1 MMLCKLSLKN
11 IKKSFK
17 DYTIY
22 FFTLILGV
30 AIFYVFNAIDSQT
43 VLLQTKQST
52 YDIIELMTQTL
63 SAVSI
68 FVSFILGFLIIYAS
82 RFLIKRRN
90 KEFAIYMT
98 LGMSKR
104 KVSTVLFI
112 ETIIIG
118 LLSLGVGL
126 GLGVILSQLMSL
138 LVANMF
144 EADMTKFAFTFSKG
158 ALIKTIIY
166 FGIMYLLVMI
176 FNTIQVSRCKLI
188 DLINSNKRSE
198 KVKIKNPII
207 CILIFLVAVV
217 ILGYCYYKVTVPDAA
232 MPLTVKDIM
241 IIIALGAVSTF
252 LLFWSLS
259 GLMLKIVQSMKNIY
273 YKGLN
278 SFTLRQ
284 ISSKV
289 NTMVFSMT
297 IICLMLF
304 VTICV
309 LSSSLLIKNSMTANL
324 KELAPADI
332 ELMKKRNIPKELQDD
347 YGYTDGQIESSYKTI
362 SETLKEL
369 NIDEAKYLKDQTTLH
384 LYTDESITYATTM
397 GKELESMKK
406 MYPYL
411 DYTSPEIIVKLSEY
425 NKVAKMFN
433 NKTYSLDDDEYMI
446 IGDYESMI
454 ELRNKALKIGTPLT
468 IFGKELTPKYK
479 EVKDGFIQMSSNHIT
494 DGIIV
499 VPDEVI
505 NVSSTSPRLEYEY
518 VVANYNANDA
528 KTKEEIEAVF
538 TNPEL
543 NNLYPDVTLGGTSRI
558 AIYDASV
565 GLGAMITFIGLYLG
579 IIFLISSAAL
589 LALKELSESADNVT
603 RYTMLRRIGATD
615 KQLNKALFRQI
626 AIFFIFPLLIAIIHS
641 VFGIKF
647 CTFLLETFGKEE
659 MLASVSM
666 TMLFLI
672 LIYGG
677 YFLIT
682 YYCSKSII
690 KEKRIWY

>member
-43 VLLQTKQST
+43 VLLQTKEST

-63 SAVSI
+63 SAVSV

-98 LGMSKR
+98 LGMGKR
-104 KVSTVLFI
+104 KISTVLFI

-118 LLSLGVGL
+118 FLSLGVGL

-176 FNTIQVSRCKLI
+176 FNTVQVSRCKLI

-232 MPLTVKDIM
+232 MPLTVRDIM

-259 GLMLKIVQSMKNIY
+259 GLMLKIVQSMKSIY
-273 YKGLN
+273 YKELN
-278 SFTLRQ
+278 SFTFRQ

-309 LSSSLLIKNSMTANL
+309 LSSSLSIKNSMTANL

-332 ELMKKRNIPKELQDD
+332 ELMKTRNIPKELQDD
-347 YGYTDGQIESSYKTI
+347 YGYTDGRIESSYKTI

-369 NIDEAKYLKDQTTLH
+369 NIDEAKYLKDQTILH
-384 LYTDESITYATTM
+384 IYIDNTITYATTF
-397 GKELESMKK
+397 GTKLESIKK
-406 MYPYL
+406 NYPYL

-425 NKVAKMFN
+425 NKIAKMFGN
-433 NKTYSLDDDEYMI
+433 DTFTLKDNQYMI
-446 IGDYESMI
+446 IGDYESMT
-454 ELRNKALKIGTPLT
+454 ELRNKALKVGTKLT
-468 IFGKELTPKYK
+468 IFGKELIPKYK
-479 EVKDGFIQMSSNHIT
+479 EVKDGFIEMSSNHIT
-494 DGIIV
+494 DGVIIV
-499 VPDEVI
+499 PDDVI
-505 NVSSTSPRLEYEY
+505 NVASHSPQMEYEY
-518 VVANYNANDA
+518 MVANYRAND
-528 KTKEEIEAVF
+528 EEEKQKIEEVF

-543 NNLYPDVTLGGTSRI
+543 NDLYPDVILDGTTRI

-589 LALKELSESADNVT
+589 LALKELSESADNIT

-626 AIFFIFPLLIAIIHS
+626 AIFFMFPLMIAIIHS
-641 VFGIKF
+641 IFGIKF
-647 CTFLLETFGKEE
+647 CMFILETFGKEE
-659 MLASVSM
+659 MLASVFM

-682 YYCSKSII
+682 YYCSKNII
-690 KEKRIWY
+690 KEKRV

>member
-11 IKKSFK
+11 IIKSFK

-43 VLLQTKQST
+43 VLLQTKEST

-104 KVSTVLFI
+104 KISTVLFI

-126 GLGVILSQLMSL
+126 GLGVMLSQLMSL

-144 EADMTKFAFTFSKG
+144 EADMTKFAFIFSKG

-207 CILIFLVAVV
+207 CILIFLIAVV
-217 ILGYCYYKVTVPDAA
+217 ILGCCYYKVTVPDAA
-232 MPLTVKDIM
+232 MPLTRDIM

-259 GLMLKIVQSMKNIY
+259 GLMLKIVQSMKSIY

-309 LSSSLLIKNSMTANL
+309 LSSSLSIKNSMTANL

-347 YGYTDGQIESSYKTI
+347 YGYTDGRIESSYKTI

-384 LYTDESITYATTM
+384 LYTDESITYATTF
-397 GKELESMKK
+397 GTKLESIRKN
-406 MYPYL
+406 YPYL

-425 NKVAKMFN
+425 NKIAKMFGN
-433 NKTYSLDDDEYMI
+433 DTFTLKDNQYMI
-446 IGDYESMI
+446 VGDYESMT
-454 ELRNKALKIGTPLT
+454 ELRNKALKVGTKLT
-468 IFGKELTPKYK
+468 IFGKELIPKYK
-479 EVKDGFIQMSSNHIT
+479 EVKDGFIEMSSNHIT
-494 DGIIV
+494 DGVIIV
-499 VPDEVI
+499 PDDVI
-505 NVSSTSPRLEYEY
+505 NVASHSPQMEYEY
-518 VVANYNANDA
+518 MVANYRAND
-528 KTKEEIEAVF
+528 EEEKQKIEEVF
-538 TNPEL
+538 INPEL
-543 NNLYPDVTLGGTSRI
+543 NDLYPDVTLDGTTRI

-589 LALKELSESADNVT
+589 LALKELSESADNIT

-626 AIFFIFPLLIAIIHS
+626 AIFFMFPLMIAIIHS
-641 VFGIKF
+641 IFGIKF
-647 CTFLLETFGKEE
+647 CMFILETFGKEE
-659 MLASVSM
+659 MLASVFM

-682 YYCSKSII
+682 YYCSKNII
-690 KEKRIWY
+690 KEKRV

>member
-52 YDIIELMTQTL
+52 YEIIDMMTQML
-63 SAVSI
+63 SAVSV

-98 LGMSKR
+98 LGMGKR
-104 KVSTVLFI
+104 KISTILFI
-112 ETIIIG
+112 ETIAIG

-126 GLGVILSQLMSL
+126 GLGVLLSQLMSL

-144 EADMTKFAFTFSKG
+144 EADMTNFAFTFSKA
-158 ALIKTIIY
+158 ALIKTVIY

-188 DLINSNKRSE
+188 DLMNSSKKSE

-207 CILIFLVAVV
+207 CTIVFVLASI
-217 ILGYCYYKVTVPDAA
+217 ILGYCYYMVSVPDAA
-232 MPLTVKDIM
+232 STLTLKEIT
-241 IIIALGAVSTF
+241 IIIGLGALSTF
-252 LLFWSLS
+252 LIFWSLS
-259 GLMLKIVQSMKNIY
+259 GLILKIVQSIHKVY

-289 NTMVFSMT
+289 NTTVFSMT

-304 VTICV
+304 ITICV
-309 LSSSLLIKNSMTANL
+309 LSSSLSIKNSMTANL

-332 ELMKKRNIPKELQDD
+332 ELTKKRNIPKELQEEF
-347 YGYTDGQIESSYKTI
+347 GYTDGQIESSYKTI

-369 NIDEAKYLKDQTTLH
+369 KIDENKYLKDQATIH
-384 LYTDESITYATTM
+384 VYTDSNVTYVTTQ
-397 GKELESMKK
+397 GDNIDSMKK
-406 MYPYL
+406 RYPYL

-425 NKVAKMFN
+425 NKIAKMFGN
-433 NKTYSLDDDEYMI
+433 DTFTLEDNQYMI
-446 IGDYESMI
+446 IGDYESMTA
-454 ELRNKALKIGTPLT
+454 LRDEALKLNTPIT
-468 IFGKELTPKYK
+468 IFGKTLTPKYK
-479 EVKDGFIQMSSNHIT
+479 KVKNGFIEMSSNHIT
-494 DGIIV
+494 DGVIIV
-499 VPDEVI
+499 PDNVI
-505 NVSSTSPRLEYEY
+505 NVSDNSPQMEYEY
-518 VVANYNANDA
+518 MVANYKANDQ
-528 KTKEEIEAVF
+528 KGKEKIEEIF
-538 TNPEL
+538 TSPEL
-543 NNLYPDVTLGGTSRI
+543 DNLYPDVTLEGTSKI

-579 IIFLISSAAL
+579 IIFLISSAAI
-589 LALKELSESADNVT
+589 LALKELSESVDNKI
-603 RYTMLRRIGATD
+603 RFNMLRRIGASE
-615 KQLNKALFRQI
+615 KQINKALFRQI
-626 AIFFIFPLLIAIIHS
+626 AIFFMFPLVLAIIHS
-641 VFGIKF
+641 IFGIKF
-647 CTFLLETFGKEE
+647 CIFLLETFGKEQ
-659 MLASVSM
+659 MLASVFM

-672 LIYGG
+672 FIYGG

-682 YYCSKSII
+682 YYCSKNII
-690 KEKRIWY
+690 KEKRS

>member
-52 YDIIELMTQTL
+52 HEIIDMMTQML
-63 SAVSI
+63 SAVSV

-98 LGMSKR
+98 LGMGKR
-104 KVSTVLFI
+104 KISTILFI
-112 ETIIIG
+112 ETIAIG

-126 GLGVILSQLMSL
+126 GLGVLLSQLMSL

-144 EADMTKFAFTFSKG
+144 EADMTNFAFTFSKA
-158 ALIKTIIY
+158 ALIKTVIY

-188 DLINSNKRSE
+188 DLMNSSKKSE

-207 CILIFLVAVV
+207 CTIVFVLASI
-217 ILGYCYYKVTVPDAA
+217 ILGYCYYMVSVPDAA
-232 MPLTVKDIM
+232 STLTLKEIT
-241 IIIALGAVSTF
+241 IIIGLGALSTF
-252 LLFWSLS
+252 LIFWSLS
-259 GLMLKIVQSMKNIY
+259 GLVLKIVQSIHKVY

-289 NTMVFSMT
+289 NTTVFSMT

-304 VTICV
+304 ITICV
-309 LSSSLLIKNSMTANL
+309 LSSSLSIKNSMTANL

-332 ELMKKRNIPKELQDD
+332 ELTKKRNIPKELQEEF
-347 YGYTDGQIESSYKTI
+347 GYTDGQIESSYKTI

-369 NIDEAKYLKDQTTLH
+369 KIDENKYLKDQTTIH
-384 LYTDESITYATTM
+384 VYTDPNVTYITTQ
-397 GKELESMKK
+397 GDNIDSMKRR
-406 MYPYL
+406 YPYL

-425 NKVAKMFN
+425 NKIAKMFGN
-433 NKTYSLDDDEYMI
+433 DTFTLEDNQYMI
-446 IGDYESMI
+446 IGDYESMTA
-454 ELRNKALKIGTPLT
+454 LRDEALKLNTPIT
-468 IFGKELTPKYK
+468 IFGKTLTPKYK
-479 EVKDGFIQMSSNHIT
+479 KVKNGFIEMSSNHIT
-494 DGIIV
+494 DGVIIV
-499 VPDEVI
+499 PDNVI
-505 NVSSTSPRLEYEY
+505 NVSDNSPQMEYEY
-518 VVANYNANDA
+518 MVANYKANDQ
-528 KTKEEIEAVF
+528 KGKEKIEEIF

-543 NNLYPDVTLGGTSRI
+543 DNLYPDVTLEGTSKI

-579 IIFLISSAAL
+579 IIFLISSAAI
-589 LALKELSESADNVT
+589 LALKELSESVDNKI
-603 RYTMLRRIGATD
+603 RFNMLRRIGASE
-615 KQLNKALFRQI
+615 KQINKALFRQI
-626 AIFFIFPLLIAIIHS
+626 AIFFMFPLVLAIIHS
-641 VFGIKF
+641 IFGIKF
-647 CTFLLETFGKEE
+647 CIFLLETFGKEQ
-659 MLASVSM
+659 MLASVFM

-672 LIYGG
+672 FIYGG

-682 YYCSKSII
+682 YYCSKNII
-690 KEKRIWY
+690 KEKRS

>member
-11 IKKSFK
+11 IIKSFK

-43 VLLQTKQST
+43 VLLQTKEST

-63 SAVSI
+63 SAVSV

-104 KVSTVLFI
+104 KISTVLFI

-232 MPLTVKDIM
+232 MPLTVRDIM

-259 GLMLKIVQSMKNIY
+259 GLMLKIVQSMKSIY
-273 YKGLN
+273 YKELN

-309 LSSSLLIKNSMTANL
+309 LSSSLSIKNSMTANL

-332 ELMKKRNIPKELQDD
+332 ELMKTRNIPKELQDD
-347 YGYTDGQIESSYKTI
+347 YGYTDGRIESSYKTI

-384 LYTDESITYATTM
+384 LYTDESITYATTF
-397 GKELESMKK
+397 GTKLESIRKN
-406 MYPYL
+406 YPYL

-425 NKVAKMFN
+425 NKIAKMFGN
-433 NKTYSLDDDEYMI
+433 DTFTLKDNQYMI

-454 ELRNKALKIGTPLT
+454 KLRNKALKVGTKLT
-468 IFGKELTPKYK
+468 IFGKELIPKYK
-479 EVKDGFIQMSSNHIT
+479 EVKDGFIEMSSNHIT
-494 DGIIV
+494 DGVIIV
-499 VPDEVI
+499 PDDVI
-505 NVSSTSPRLEYEY
+505 NVANHSPQMEYEY
-518 VVANYNANDA
+518 MVANYRAND
-528 KTKEEIEAVF
+528 EEEKQKIEEVF

-543 NNLYPDVTLGGTSRI
+543 NDLYPDVILDGTTRI

-589 LALKELSESADNVT
+589 LALKELSESADNIT

-626 AIFFIFPLLIAIIHS
+626 AIFFMFPLMIAIIHS
-641 VFGIKF
+641 IFGIKF
-647 CTFLLETFGKEE
+647 CMFILETFGKEE
-659 MLASVSM
+659 MLASVFM

-682 YYCSKSII
+682 YYCSKNII
-690 KEKRIWY
+690 KEKRV

>member
-1 MMLCKLSLKN
+1 MMFCRLSLKN

-52 YDIIELMTQTL
+52 YEIIDLMTQTL
-63 SAVSI
+63 SAVSV

-98 LGMSKR
+98 LGMGKR
-104 KVSTVLFI
+104 KISTILFI
-112 ETIIIG
+112 ETIAIG

-144 EADMTKFAFTFSKG
+144 EADMTNFAFTFSKA

-188 DLINSNKRSE
+188 DLINSSKKSE

-207 CILIFLVAVV
+207 SVLAFILAI
-217 ILGYCYYKVTVPDAA
+217 IMLGYSYYKVTAGADTIND
-232 MPLTVKDIM
+232 MGEFGLIF
-241 IIIALGAVSTF
+241 ILGTISTF
-252 LLFWSLS
+252 LIFWSLS
-259 GLMLKIVQSMKNIY
+259 GLMLKIVQSIHKIY

-284 ISSKV
+284 ISSKI
-289 NTMVFSMT
+289 NTTVFSMT

-304 VTICV
+304 ITICL
-309 LSSSLLIKNSMTANL
+309 LSSSLSIKNSMTANL
-324 KELAPADI
+324 TELAPADI
-332 ELMKKRNIPKELQDD
+332 ELMKKRNIPKELQED
-347 YGYTDGQIESSYKTI
+347 YGYTDGQLESSYKTI

-369 NIDEAKYLKDQTTLH
+369 GIDEEKYLKDQATLH
-384 LYTDESITYATTM
+384 IYTDRAVTYETTM
-397 GKELESMKK
+397 GDNIHSMKER
-406 MYPYL
+406 YPYL
-411 DYTSPEIIVKLSEY
+411 NYTSPELIVKLSEY
-425 NKVAKMFN
+425 NAIAKMFHN
-433 NKTYSLDDDEYMI
+433 ETYSLEDDEYMI
-446 IGDYESMI
+446 IGDYDSMT
-454 ELRNKALKIGTPLT
+454 ELRNEALALNTPLT
-468 IFGKELTPKYK
+468 IFGTTLTPKYK
-479 EVKDGFIQMSSNHIT
+479 EVKDGFIEMSSNHIT
-494 DGIIV
+494 DGVIIV
-499 VPDEVI
+499 PDDVVT
-505 NVSSTSPRLEYEY
+505 VSDDSPQMEEEYM
-518 VVANYNANDA
+518 VANYKANDS
-528 KTKEEIEAVF
+528 KTKEEIEEVF
-538 TNPEL
+538 INPEL
-543 NNLYPDVTLGGTSRI
+543 NDLYPDVTLNGTTKI

-589 LALKELSESADNVT
+589 LALKELSESADNIT

-626 AIFFIFPLLIAIIHS
+626 AIFFMFPLMIAIIHS
-641 VFGIKF
+641 IFGIKF
-647 CTFLLETFGKEE
+647 CMFILETFGREQ
-659 MLASVSM
+659 MLASVFM

-682 YYCSKSII
+682 YYCSKNII
-690 KEKRIWY
+690 KEKRV

>member
-52 YDIIELMTQTL
+52 YEIIDMMTQML
-63 SAVSI
+63 SAVSV

-98 LGMSKR
+98 LGMGKR
-104 KVSTVLFI
+104 KISTILFI
-112 ETIIIG
+112 ETIAIG

-126 GLGVILSQLMSL
+126 GLGVLLSQLMSL

-144 EADMTKFAFTFSKG
+144 EADMTNFAFTFSKA
-158 ALIKTIIY
+158 ALIKTVIY

-188 DLINSNKRSE
+188 DLMNSSKKSE

-207 CILIFLVAVV
+207 CTIVFVLASI
-217 ILGYCYYKVTVPDAA
+217 ILGYCYYAVSVPDATSA
-232 MPLTVKDIM
+232 LSLKEIT
-241 IIIALGAVSTF
+241 IIIGLGALSTF
-252 LLFWSLS
+252 LIFWSLS
-259 GLMLKIVQSMKNIY
+259 GLILKIVQSIHKVY

-289 NTMVFSMT
+289 NTTVFSMT

-304 VTICV
+304 ITICV
-309 LSSSLLIKNSMTANL
+309 LSSSLSIKNSMTANL

-332 ELMKKRNIPKELQDD
+332 ELTKKRNIPKELQEEF
-347 YGYTDGQIESSYKTI
+347 GYTDGQIESSYKTI

-369 NIDEAKYLKDQTTLH
+369 KIDENKYLKDQTTIH
-384 LYTDESITYATTM
+384 VYTDPNVTYITTQ
-397 GKELESMKK
+397 GDNIDSMKRR
-406 MYPYL
+406 YPYL

-425 NKVAKMFN
+425 NKIAKMFGN
-433 NKTYSLDDDEYMI
+433 DTFTLEDNQYMI
-446 IGDYESMI
+446 IGDYESMTA
-454 ELRNKALKIGTPLT
+454 LRDEALKLNTPIT
-468 IFGKELTPKYK
+468 IFGKTLTPKYK
-479 EVKDGFIQMSSNHIT
+479 KVKNGFIEMSSNHIT
-494 DGIIV
+494 DGVIIV
-499 VPDEVI
+499 PDNVI
-505 NVSSTSPRLEYEY
+505 NVSDNSPQMEYEY
-518 VVANYNANDA
+518 MVANYKANDQ
-528 KTKEEIEAVF
+528 KGKEKIEEIF

-543 NNLYPDVTLGGTSRI
+543 DNLYPDVTLEGTSKI

-579 IIFLISSAAL
+579 IIFLISSAAI
-589 LALKELSESADNVT
+589 LALKELSESVDNKI
-603 RYTMLRRIGATD
+603 RFNMLRRIGASE
-615 KQLNKALFRQI
+615 KQINKALFRQI
-626 AIFFIFPLLIAIIHS
+626 AIFFMFPLVLAIIHS
-641 VFGIKF
+641 IFGIKF
-647 CTFLLETFGKEE
+647 CIFLLETFGKEQ
-659 MLASVSM
+659 MLASVFM

-672 LIYGG
+672 FIYGG

-682 YYCSKSII
+682 YYCSKNII
-690 KEKRIWY
+690 KEKRS